1 MYHIYGL
8 NFFQG
13 ILSIECLLDYP
24 IENMSEAERKYKKVI
39 KLSAQGMR
47 AGIFDSAKG
56 IWISTCNNGKKT
68 PKMTKILNEKRFG
81 PSLNKTY
88 LVANIPL

>member
-24 IENMSEAERKYKKVI
+24 IENMSEAKRKYKKVI
-39 KLSAQGMR
+39 DYQLKDWELAYLIQQ
-47 AGIFDSAKG
+47 KV
-56 IWISTCNNGKKT
+56 
-68 PKMTKILNEKRFG
+68 FG
-81 PSLNKTY
+81 
-88 LVANIPL
+88 